1 MRARPI
7 AFVALAFLAVADAAF
22 AQPAECARE
31 RDEMLDTIRAHV
43 WSSPDFTG
51 GKMSDGV
58 LAAMRSVPRQ
68 RFVPGG
74 ACAEGYADSPVRIGH
89 GQTVSQPFV
98 VAAMTELAAVAPA
111 HTVLEIGTGSGYQ
124 TAVLCRLFRRVYT
137 IERHRE
143 LLKQAEARLAEL
155 KCHNVTAQCADGTR
169 GWPEQAP
176 FPRIL
181 VTAAAPEMPATL
193 VDQLDEGGIMI
204 VPIGA
209 SVSDQWIYKVTRGR
223 GGFKEERMSQVRFV
237 SLVSGEAP
245 AVS

>member
-1 MRARPI
+1 VTQAARKIRLVLELRRAGVTDTRVLSAI
-7 AFVALAFLAVADAAF
+7 
-22 AQPAECARE
+22 E
-31 RDEMLDTIRAHV
+31 R
-43 WSSPDFTG
+43 
-51 GKMSDGV
+51 
-58 LAAMRSVPRQ
+58 VPREI
-68 RFVPGG
+68 FVPE
-74 ACAEGYADSPVRIGH
+74 AFQDQAYENTALPIDCS
-89 GQTVSQPFV
+89 QTISQPLIV
-98 VAAMTELAAVAPA
+98 GLMTQMLEPDKKMR
-111 HTVLEIGTGSGYQ
+111 VLEIGTGSGYQ

-237 SLVSGEAP
+237 PLVSGEAP

>member
-1 MRARPI
+1 MTQAARKIRLVLELRRAGVTDTRVLSAI
-7 AFVALAFLAVADAAF
+7 
-22 AQPAECARE
+22 E
-31 RDEMLDTIRAHV
+31 R
-43 WSSPDFTG
+43 
-51 GKMSDGV
+51 
-58 LAAMRSVPRQ
+58 VPREI
-68 RFVPGG
+68 FVPE
-74 ACAEGYADSPVRIGH
+74 AFQDQAYENTALPIDCS
-89 GQTVSQPFV
+89 QTISQPLIV
-98 VAAMTELAAVAPA
+98 GLMTQMLEPDKKMR
-111 HTVLEIGTGSGYQ
+111 VLEIGTGSGYQ

-237 SLVSGEAP
+237 PLVSGEAP